1 MCAVNDKYNLRKL
14 LKKINIDCPLV
25 YDEPL
30 SRHTSFK
37 IGGPAELFVTP
48 ATLDDL
54 IGVFSLCLKEGIPYF
69 VLGEGANILVSDRG
83 MKGIVIDMSN
93 FRNIEID
100 ETLIHAMAG
109 APMSRVVEEA
119 AAQGLAGVEAF
130 SCMPG
135 SVGGS
140 IWMNARCYGVSL
152 SDVLEFVEL
161 IDGDFRLKRLPVKRQ
176 EFDYKKSP
184 YQEMQAVIISG
195 GLRLRSG
202 DPNHLAAET
211 QEYRRDRERKGH
223 FLYPCAGS
231 VFKNNRS
238 FGAPTGRLID
248 ALGLKGFSIGGAR
261 VSEKHANIIVNVNGA
276 TAEDVRNLVEHVKR
290 RVREKYGF
298 QLEEEL
304 LFVGEWEADD
314 VGQP

>member
-1 MCAVNDKYNLRKL
+1 MCTANDKYNLRKL

-48 ATLDDL
+48 ATLEDL
-54 IGVFSLCLKEGIPYF
+54 IGVFTLCLKEGIPYF

-93 FRNIEID
+93 FPDIDVD
-100 ETLIHAMAG
+100 ETLITAMAG

-119 AAQGLAGVEAF
+119 ARKGLAGVEAF
-130 SCMPG
+130 SYMPG

-161 IDGDFRLKRLPVKRQ
+161 IDDDFRLKRLPVKKE
-176 EFDYKKSP
+176 EFDYKRSP
-184 YQEMQAVIISG
+184 FQRTQAVIVSG
-195 GLRLRSG
+195 GFRLRSG
-202 DPNHLAAET
+202 DPDHLAAKTE
-211 QEYRRDRERKGH
+211 EYRGDRERKGH
-223 FLYPCAGS
+223 FLHPCAGS

-248 ALGLKGFSIGGAR
+248 ALGLKGFSIGGAK
-261 VSEKHANIIVNVNGA
+261 VSEKHANIIVNVDGA

-290 RVREKYGF
+290 KVREKYGF

-304 LFVGEWEADD
+304 LFVGEWEVDD

>member
-1 MCAVNDKYNLRKL
+1 MCAANDKYNLRKL

-48 ATLDDL
+48 ASLDDL
-54 IGVFSLCLKEGIPYF
+54 IGVFSICLKEGLPYF

-83 MKGIVIDMSN
+83 MKGIIIDMSN
-93 FRNIEID
+93 FRDIDVD

-119 AAQGLAGVEAF
+119 VKKGLAGVEAF
-130 SCMPG
+130 SYMPG
-135 SVGGS
+135 SVGGA

-161 IDGDFRLKRLPVKRQ
+161 IDGDFRLKRLPAKRE
-176 EFDYKKSP
+176 EFDYKRSP
-184 YQEMQAVIISG
+184 FQRMQAVIISG
-195 GLRLRSG
+195 GFRLRSG
-202 DPNHLAAET
+202 DPGHLVAKME
-211 QEYRRDRERKGH
+211 EYRRDRERKGH

-261 VSEKHANIIVNVNGA
+261 VSEKHANIIVNADGA

-290 RVREKYGF
+290 RVREEHGF

-304 LFVGEWEADD
+304 LFVGEWGVDD